1 MPQGSTLGPIIFNI
15 FLCDMFFII
24 DTTDIPSYADDR
36 TPYSVEKSQC
46 DRETKLQKAS
56 VKRCKSFCEND
67 MKANQGKWHFLS
79 SLDISSTF
87 LPPAWIL
94 ENSDSLKL
102 LGVKI
107 ERKLIF
113 NEHFTNVCDKASR
126 KIQALATIYLN
137 AKETYK
143 EILFYFW

>member
-1 MPQGSTLGPIIFNI
+1 MPQGPILGPILFNI
-15 FLCDMFFII
+15 FLCDLFFII
-24 DTTDIPSYADDR
+24 DTTDTRSYADDS

-56 VKRCKSFCEND
+56 VKSFKSFYEND
-67 MKANQGKWHFLS
+67 MKANQDKCHFLS
-79 SLDISSTF
+79 SLDISTTF
-87 LPPAWIL
+87 LLPACIL
-94 ENSDSLKL
+94 ENSDSLKF

-126 KIQALATIYLN
+126 KTQVLATIYLN
-137 AKETYK
+137 AKATYK